1 MKWMLIRCGKKAKF
15 LLKMFNIL
23 QHISAKYVSF
33 MILKAGA
40 TLYKLHNN
48 YESNSKQSNS

>member
-1 MKWMLIRCGKKAKF
+1 MLIRCGEKSKF

-33 MILKAGA
+33 IKLKAGA
-40 TLYKLHNN
+40 TLYKLHIN
-48 YESNSKQSNS
+48 YDNSTAHSN